1 MTAKLLLIALLI
13 IQGLVSPLG
22 ATGNATSTEAAT
34 IQSTEN
40 QITEIAYES
49 PREAVRSFMN
59 AMQEVERGN
68 TSAIDKAFAA
78 MHLAELPAESK
89 HVLSAEMAHHLYKLL
104 NSFTFSIDAIPETH
118 DSRTYSLPV
127 GKDMNISIVLYKY
140 DDGFWKFNHSRTLN
154 NLERYL
160 EEIKKNQK
168 AQESDSSIDPKLSS
182 PRATMREFLDAMDR
196 ARADGYQDAID
207 TFDMSRVERA
217 LRREIGRERVAMLRF
232 IMDRYKIVDLVE
244 VPNDPQGP
252 PYIFLTHSAG
262 RVILEKVKNPDS
274 NIESWKFSA
283 QTVESLPDLY
293 DAFRMKSVVAGVQTK
308 VDIPMSVRL
317 RDYMQANFPSMLR
330 QSLLLENWQW
340 LGIFCVIFLGLGVS
354 KIVIYFLRKAI
365 ALIFKREN
373 LHIDLNAENRFM
385 KPLSYALVGGVWWLG
400 LELLALPSTARLAL
414 VLSVKTLTTI
424 TGIWALYRLMDVIG
438 NYLMGKALKT
448 SNKFDDLLVPLV
460 TRSLKTLSIAIGLI
474 FLADL
479 FALDVN
485 KILAGLGIGGLAF
498 ALAAKDTI
506 SNIFGSLT
514 ILIDRPFQIGDWV
527 TIGDIDGTVESVGV
541 RSTRIRTFR
550 NSLVT
555 VPNSQLINASIDNW
569 GARKYRRITCTV
581 NIAYDTPPERIDSFC
596 EGIREL
602 LRIHPYSRKDFFIVN
617 LTEFGINS
625 LGIMVY
631 CFVKVPDWTT
641 EIREKH
647 RLFNDIIRLARKIGV
662 EFALQTQTVYLRNDE
677 RQIHENVP
685 TNELEAFNE
694 GKSNASQIVYDAL
707 GNPVKIPPP
716 VSF

>member
-1 MTAKLLLIALLI
+1 MTAKLLFIALLL

-22 ATGNATSTEAAT
+22 ATENATATEITAQ
-34 IQSTEN
+34 QSTEK
-40 QITEIAYES
+40 QIIETAYVT

-59 AMQEVERGN
+59 AMHEVERGN
-68 TSAIDKAFAA
+68 TLAIDKAFAA
-78 MHLAELPAESK
+78 LHLDELPAESR
-89 HVLSAEMAHHLYKLL
+89 HVLSAEMAHNLYKLL
-104 NSFTFSIDAIPETH
+104 NSFTFSIDAIPEEL

-127 GKDMNISIVLYKY
+127 GLEMNINIVLYKY
-140 DDGFWKFNHSRTLN
+140 DDGFWKFNYSRTLS
-154 NLERYL
+154 NLDQFLEKIER
-160 EEIKKNQK
+160 NQK
-168 AQESDSSIDPKLSS
+168 VQEADPSIDPKLFS
-182 PRATMREFLDAMDR
+182 PRATMREFLDAMERTR
-196 ARADGYQDAID
+196 AEGYQEAIA

-217 LRREIGRERVAMLRF
+217 LRREIGRERAAMLRF
-232 IMDRYKIVDLVE
+232 IIDRYKIVDLVGI
-244 VPNDPQGP
+244 PNDPHGP

-262 RVILEKVKNPDS
+262 RVILEKVKTTDS
-274 NIESWKFSA
+274 NVEAWKFSA

-293 DAFRMKSVVAGVQTK
+293 DAFRNKPVVAGVLTD
-308 VDIPMSVRL
+308 VDIPLSVRL
-317 RDYMQANFPSMLR
+317 RDYMQTNFPSMLR

-340 LGIFCVIFLGLGVS
+340 LGIFCVIFLGLGLS
-354 KIVIYFLRKAI
+354 KVLVHFLRKTI
-365 ALIFKREN
+365 GLIFKREN
-373 LHIDLNAENRFM
+373 LDIDRNAEDRFM
-385 KPLSYALVGGVWWLG
+385 KPLTYALVGGGWWVG
-400 LELLALPSTARLAL
+400 LELLALQSTARLVL

-438 NYLMGKALKT
+438 SYLMGKALKT

-602 LRIHPYSRKDFFIVN
+602 LRIHPYTRKDFFIVN
-617 LTEFGINS
+617 LTEFGMNS

-631 CFVKVPDWTT
+631 CFVKVPDWAT
-641 EIREKH
+641 EVREKH
-647 RLFNDIIRLARKIGV
+647 RLFNDIIRLANRISV
-662 EFALQTQTVYLRNDE
+662 EFALPTQTVYLRNDE
-677 RQIHENVP
+677 KPVHKNVP
-685 TNELEAFNE
+685 ANELAAFEE
-694 GKSNASQIVYDAL
+694 GKTNADQIVYDSL